1 MVRADDPALSTTK
14 GICMSSAAIA
24 PTGQTLARPTLA
36 DRFIPRSAVNNALLI
51 AGGAAVVG
59 AFAQLQIPLW
69 PVPITGQTLA
79 VMLVGATLGAWRGA
93 SALALYLVAGLAGVP
108 LFAGFASGIASVTK
122 PDFGFIIGFVFAAAL
137 IGWLSERNWDKHP
150 LLSLAGFLGASV
162 VPFLFGL
169 PYLGFALGS
178 LGLPNDLNSVLVA
191 GFYPFVL
198 GGVIKWAIAA
208 AILPLAWKAVRAVDA
223 HSKR

>member
-1 MVRADDPALSTTK
+1 
-14 GICMSSAAIA
+14 MSSATIA
-24 PTGQTLARPTLA
+24 PTGSRLAPPTLV
-36 DRFIPRSAVNNALLI
+36 DRFVPRTAVNNALLI
-51 AGGAAVVG
+51 AGGTLVVG
-59 AFAQLQIPLW
+59 AFAQIQIPLW

-79 VMLVGATLGAWRGA
+79 VMLVGAALGAWRGA

-108 LFAGFASGIASVTK
+108 LFAGFASGIASVAK

-150 LLSLAGFLGASV
+150 VLSLAAFLGASV
-162 VPFLFGL
+162 VPFVVGL
-169 PYLGFALGS
+169 PYLGLVLGA

-191 GFYPFVL
+191 GFYPFIL

-208 AILPLAWKAVRAVDA
+208 ALLPVAWKAVRAVDA

>member
-1 MVRADDPALSTTK
+1 MVRADVPHALDDQ
-14 GICMSSAAIA
+14 GDCMSSATIA
-24 PTGQTLARPTLA
+24 PTGSRLAPPTLV
-36 DRFIPRSAVNNALLI
+36 DRFVPRTAVNNALLI
-51 AGGAAVVG
+51 AGGTLVVG
-59 AFAQLQIPLW
+59 AFAQIQIPLW

-79 VMLVGATLGAWRGA
+79 VMLVGAALGAWRGA

-108 LFAGFASGIASVTK
+108 LFAGFASGIASVAK

-150 LLSLAGFLGASV
+150 VLSLAAFLGASV
-162 VPFLFGL
+162 VPFVVGL
-169 PYLGFALGS
+169 PYLGLVLGA

-191 GFYPFVL
+191 GFYPFIL

-208 AILPLAWKAVRAVDA
+208 ALLPVAWKAVRAVDA